1 MPLTF
6 HLQNQNN
13 GQSPAQPEGILIG
26 CNDFDDTGLKRF
38 VELAFGVLIAL
49 VNFIEI
55 ILLAKIKKKKV
66 YEIILLS
73 LSVSDLMF
81 GLSHGSVSIFYL
93 ANACKFE
100 VLCEVF
106 CTFFVFFNLSS
117 ILHLLFI
124 TVDRF
129 IAILLPFKHKSY
141 LSKKRFYT
149 FLAMLWILAIMITGL
164 LHAVNE
170 LTDIF
175 EYSHGDHHHNH
186 GKHSHKYR
194 EHNHTFGL
202 HPKGPSRGPP
212 EHNHTFALH
221 PRGPPRIKES
231 SYKSGMEFVLALLI
245 LTADIVILVSYA
257 LIVYL
262 TSSKKKNVPSSQ
274 KQRSKLPIIC
284 VAIALTF
291 VLCTLPYAIA
301 RFIVGGVPFWPNFI
315 LVLNSG
321 MNSIIYFFRVKI
333 MSCFSQ
339 TKSKKSSGVVLSAR
353 KTSPVSSKSSKTSLK
368 SSQA

>member
-1 MPLTF
+1 MSLTF

-13 GQSPAQPEGILIG
+13 RRSPAQPEAILIG
-26 CNDFDDTGLKRF
+26 CNDFDDVGLKRF
-38 VELAFGVLIAL
+38 VELALGVLIAI

-66 YEIILLS
+66 FEIILLS

-93 ANACKFE
+93 AHACSFE
-100 VLCEVF
+100 VLREVF
-106 CTFFVFFNLSS
+106 CTFVVFFNLSS

-141 LSKKRFYT
+141 LSKKRFYI
-149 FLAMLWILAIMITGL
+149 FLALLWTLAIMISGL

-170 LTDIF
+170 LTAVF
-175 EYSHGDHHHNH
+175 EYSHGGHHNH
-186 GKHSHKYR
+186 EKHSHKHR
-194 EHNHTFGL
+194 EHNYTFAL
-202 HPKGPSRGPP
+202 HPKGPSRRPP